1 MEIKMR
7 SDRCNDGEH
16 LNTEGNKLI
25 TMPNRKA
32 ARTLVCW
39 FGVVV
44 LAFSA
49 AAFAQGK
56 VNALEVF
63 KYQGADREKKLLENA
78 KKENSVVVY
87 TSLNLK
93 DSVPITEA
101 FEKKYGI
108 KAVLWRASSEKV
120 VQRSLTETRAGRYSA
135 DVYETNGPEMEIL
148 HREQLLADFY
158 SPGIKDI
165 PAETIPAHRQW
176 IPDRF
181 NFFTIAY
188 NTNLVK
194 PEDVPNTYEDLLHPR
209 WAGKIGLESGDTDWF
224 GAVVKGMGEAK
235 GLAFF
240 RRLAEGKP
248 EMRTGHTLI
257 AELVASGE
265 IPLAAAVYIHNAE
278 RLVEK
283 GAPIKWKPLLP
294 TFGRPN
300 AIGVSRRA
308 PNPHAAM
315 LFVDFMLSKEGQEL
329 LKARKR
335 VPASKLVTTKLNDFP
350 FQMIDP
356 VIVLDEGEKWDK
368 LWSELFLKGKSVGK
382 ETQ

>member
-1 MEIKMR
+1 MATTLCRK
-7 SDRCNDGEH
+7 GA
-16 LNTEGNKLI
+16 GYLI
-25 TMPNRKA
+25 
-32 ARTLVCW
+32 CW
-39 FGVVV
+39 FGV
-44 LAFSA
+44 LALTFSGA
-49 AAFAQGK
+49 TFSQGK
-56 VNALEVF
+56 INPLDVF

-78 KKENSVVVY
+78 KKEGKVVVY

-93 DSVPITEA
+93 DSVPITDA

-108 KAVLWRASSEKV
+108 KTVLWRASSEKV
-120 VQRSLTETRAGRYSA
+120 IQRSLTETRAGRYSA

-148 HREQLLADFY
+148 HREKLLADFF

-165 PAETIPAHRQW
+165 PPETIPAHRQW

-224 GAVVKGMGEAK
+224 GAVVKGMGETK
-235 GLAFF
+235 GVAYF
-240 RRLAEGKP
+240 RKLAEGKP

-265 IPLAAAVYIHNAE
+265 IPLAAAVYNHNAE
-278 RLVEK
+278 RLIEK

-300 AIGVSRRA
+300 SIGVSNRA

-315 LFVDFMLSKEGQEL
+315 LFVDFMLSQEGQEL
-329 LKARKR
+329 LKARNR
-335 VPASKLVTTKLNDFP
+335 VPASKLVKSKLNDFK
-350 FQMIDP
+350 FVMIDP
-356 VIVLDEGEKWDK
+356 VIVLDEGDKWDK
-368 LWSELFLKGKSVGK
+368 LWSELFLKGKAVSK
-382 ETQ
+382 DTQ

>member
-1 MEIKMR
+1 MTIY
-7 SDRCNDGEH
+7 SYQ
-16 LNTEGNKLI
+16 
-25 TMPNRKA
+25 KA
-32 ARTLVCW
+32 ARRLIS
-39 FGVVV
+39 GLGLVV
-44 LAFSA
+44 LMLSATAFS
-49 AAFAQGK
+49 QGK
-56 VNALEVF
+56 VNPLEVF
-63 KYQGADREKKLLENA
+63 KYQGADREKKLIENA
-78 KKENSVVVY
+78 KKEGKVVIY

-108 KAVLWRASSEKV
+108 KTVLWRASSEKV
-120 VQRSLTETRAGRYSA
+120 IQRSLTETRANRYSA

-148 HREQLLADFY
+148 HREKLLADFY

-165 PAETIPAHRQW
+165 PPETIPAHRQW

-240 RRLAEGKP
+240 RKLAEGKP

-265 IPLAAAVYIHNAE
+265 IPLAAAVYNHNAE
-278 RLVEK
+278 RLIEK
-283 GAPIKWKPLLP
+283 GAPIKWKPLPP

-300 AIGVSRRA
+300 SIGVSNHS

-315 LFVDFMLSKEGQEL
+315 LFVDFMLSQEGQEL
-329 LKARKR
+329 LKARNR
-335 VPASKLVTTKLNDFP
+335 VPASRLVKSKLNDFK
-350 FQMIDP
+350 FVMIDP
-356 VIVLDEGEKWDK
+356 VIVLDEGDKWDK
-368 LWSELFLKGKSVGK
+368 LWSELFLKGKAVSK
-382 ETQ
+382 DTQ

>member
-1 MEIKMR
+1 MICGI
-7 SDRCNDGEH
+7 SVGA
-16 LNTEGNKLI
+16 LI
-25 TMPNRKA
+25 FCA
-32 ARTLVCW
+32 AV
-39 FGVVV
+39 
-44 LAFSA
+44 
-49 AAFAQGK
+49 FAQGK
-56 VNALEVF
+56 VDPLSVF
-63 KYQGADREKKLLENA
+63 KYQGTDREKRLLESA
-78 KKENSVVVY
+78 KKEGSVVVY

-101 FEKKYGI
+101 FEKKFGV

-120 VQRSLTETRAGRYSA
+120 VQRSITETRAGRYSA

-148 HREQLLADFY
+148 HREKLLADFH
-158 SPGIKDI
+158 SPGIRDI
-165 PAETIPAHRQW
+165 PAESIPPHRQW

-224 GAVVKGMGEAK
+224 GAVVKGMGETK

-240 RRLAEGKP
+240 RRLAAGKP

-265 IPLAAAVYIHNAE
+265 IPLAAAVYNHNAE
-278 RLVEK
+278 RLIEK
-283 GAPIKWKPLLP
+283 GAPIKWKPLSP

-300 AIGVSRRA
+300 AIGVSNRA
-308 PNPHAAM
+308 PHPHAAM

-329 LKARKR
+329 LKQRNR
-335 VPASKLVTTKLNDFP
+335 VPASKLVSSKLSDFP
-350 FQMIDP
+350 FRMIDP
-356 VIVLDEGEKWDK
+356 VIVLDEGKKWDD
-368 LWSELFLKGKSVGK
+368 LWSELFLKGKTVSK
-382 ETQ
+382 EAH

>member
-1 MEIKMR
+1 MMLYR
-7 SDRCNDGEH
+7 
-16 LNTEGNKLI
+16 NTARALI
-25 TMPNRKA
+25 LGFGA
-32 ARTLVCW
+32 A
-39 FGVVV
+39 V
-44 LAFSA
+44 LAVSL

-78 KKENSVVVY
+78 KKEGSVVVY

-93 DSVPITEA
+93 DSVPIVDA
-101 FEKKYGI
+101 FEKKCGV
-108 KAVLWRASSEKV
+108 KVVLWRASSEKV

-209 WAGKIGLESGDTDWF
+209 WAGKLGLESGDTDWF

-265 IPLAAAVYIHNAE
+265 IPLAAAVYNHNAE

-329 LKARKR
+329 LKARNR
-335 VPASKLVTTKLNDFP
+335 VPASKLVSTKLNDFP

-356 VIVLDEGEKWDK
+356 VIVLDEGQKWDK
-368 LWSELFLKGKSVGK
+368 LWSELFLKGKSVSK
-382 ETQ
+382 ESQ

>member
-1 MEIKMR
+1 M
-7 SDRCNDGEH
+7 
-16 LNTEGNKLI
+16 I
-25 TMPNRKA
+25 TIPCRKA
-32 ARTLVCW
+32 ARRLVCGI
-39 FGVVV
+39 GVVV
-44 LAFSA
+44 MMLSATAFS
-49 AAFAQGK
+49 QGK
-56 VNALEVF
+56 VNPLDVF
-63 KYQGADREKKLLENA
+63 KYQGADREKKLIENA
-78 KKENSVVVY
+78 KKEGKVVVY

-101 FEKKYGI
+101 FEKKFGI
-108 KAVLWRASSEKV
+108 KTVLWRASSEKLI
-120 VQRSLTETRAGRYSA
+120 QRSLTETRANRYSA

-148 HREQLLADFY
+148 HREKLLADFF

-165 PAETIPAHRQW
+165 PPETIPAHRQW

-235 GLAFF
+235 GVAYF
-240 RRLAEGKP
+240 RKLAEGKP

-257 AELVASGE
+257 VELVASGE
-265 IPLAAAVYIHNAE
+265 IPLAAAVYNHNAE
-278 RLVEK
+278 RLIEK

-300 AIGVSRRA
+300 SIGVSNRA

-315 LFVDFMLSKEGQEL
+315 LFVDFMLSQEGQEL
-329 LKARKR
+329 LKARNR
-335 VPASKLVTTKLNDFP
+335 VPASKLVKSRLNDFK
-350 FQMIDP
+350 FVMIDP
-356 VIVLDEGEKWDK
+356 VIVLDEGDKWDK
-368 LWSELFLKGKSVGK
+368 LWSELFLKGKVVSK
-382 ETQ
+382 DTQ

>member
-1 MEIKMR
+1 MTVFSCLR
-7 SDRCNDGEH
+7 GARQ
-16 LNTEGNKLI
+16 LI
-25 TMPNRKA
+25 CGLGMVA
-32 ARTLVCW
+32 
-39 FGVVV
+39 VVFSTT
-44 LAFSA
+44 AFS
-49 AAFAQGK
+49 QGK
-56 VNALEVF
+56 VNPLEVF
-63 KYQGADREKKLLENA
+63 KYQGADREKKLIENA
-78 KKENSVVVY
+78 KKEGKVVIY

-108 KAVLWRASSEKV
+108 KTVLWRASSEKV
-120 VQRSLTETRAGRYSA
+120 IQRSLTETRANRYSA

-148 HREQLLADFY
+148 HREKLLADFY

-165 PAETIPAHRQW
+165 PPETIPAHRQW

-194 PEDVPNTYEDLLHPR
+194 PEDVPNSYEDLLHTR
-209 WAGKIGLESGDTDWF
+209 WAGKIGLESGDADWF

-235 GLAFF
+235 GVAFF
-240 RRLAEGKP
+240 RKLAEGKP

-265 IPLAAAVYIHNAE
+265 IPLAAAVYNHNAE
-278 RLVEK
+278 RLIEK
-283 GAPIKWKPLLP
+283 GAPIKWKPLSP

-300 AIGVSRRA
+300 SIGVSNRA

-315 LFVDFMLSKEGQEL
+315 LFVDFMLSQEGQEL
-329 LKARKR
+329 LKARNR
-335 VPASKLVTTKLNDFP
+335 VPASKLVKSKLNDFK
-350 FQMIDP
+350 FVMIDP
-356 VIVLDEGEKWDK
+356 VIVLDEGDKWDK
-368 LWSELFLKGKSVGK
+368 LWSELFLKGKAVSK
-382 ETQ
+382 DTQ

>member
-1 MEIKMR
+1 MQT
-7 SDRCNDGEH
+7 GFFGTYAF
-16 LNTEGNKLI
+16 LF
-25 TMPNRKA
+25 A
-32 ARTLVCW
+32 LVSGLCLCS
-39 FGVVV
+39 VHT
-44 LAFSA
+44 SA
-49 AAFAQGK
+49 IAESK
-56 VNALEVF
+56 VNPLEVF
-63 KYQGADREKKLLENA
+63 KYQGADRERKLIEAA
-78 KKENSVVVY
+78 KKEGSVVVY

-93 DSVPITEA
+93 DSVPIVDA
-101 FEKKYGI
+101 FEKKYGV

-120 VQRSLTETRAGRYSA
+120 IQRSITETRAGRFAA
-135 DVYETNGPEMEIL
+135 DIYETNGPEMEIL
-148 HREQLLADFY
+148 HREKLLADFY

-209 WAGKIGLESGDTDWF
+209 WAGKIGLEAGDTDWF

-235 GLAFF
+235 GIAYFK
-240 RRLAEGKP
+240 RLAEGKP

-265 IPLAAAVYIHNAE
+265 IALAAAVYNHNAE
-278 RLVEK
+278 RLIEK
-283 GAPIKWKPLLP
+283 GAPIKWKPLSP

-300 AIGVSRRA
+300 AIGVSKSA
-308 PNPHAAM
+308 PHPHAAM

-329 LKARKR
+329 LKARNR
-335 VPASKLVTTKLNDFP
+335 IPASKLVSSPLNNFKY
-350 FQMIDP
+350 QMIDP
-356 VIVLDEGEKWDK
+356 VITLDEGQKWDK
-368 LWSELFLKGKSVGK
+368 LWSELFLKGKSVNK
-382 ETQ
+382 EAH

>member
-1 MEIKMR
+1 MTATPH
-7 SDRCNDGEH
+7 C
-16 LNTEGNKLI
+16 
-25 TMPNRKA
+25 KA
-32 ARTLVCW
+32 ARHVVAGI
-39 FGVVV
+39 GVIALLLSVT
-44 LAFSA
+44 
-49 AAFAQGK
+49 AFAQAK
-56 VNALEVF
+56 VNPLEVF
-63 KYQGADREKKLLENA
+63 RYQGADREKKLIENA
-78 KKENSVVVY
+78 KKEGKVVVY

-108 KAVLWRASSEKV
+108 KTVLWRASSEKV
-120 VQRSLTETRAGRYSA
+120 IQRSLTETRANRYSA

-148 HREQLLADFY
+148 HREKLLADFY

-165 PAETIPAHRQW
+165 PPETIPAHRQW

-188 NTNLVK
+188 NTNLVR

-235 GLAFF
+235 GVAFF
-240 RRLAEGKP
+240 RKLAEGKP

-265 IPLAAAVYIHNAE
+265 IPLAAAVYNHNAE
-278 RLVEK
+278 RLIEK
-283 GAPIKWKPLLP
+283 GAPIKWKPLSP

-300 AIGVSRRA
+300 SIGVSNRA

-315 LFVDFMLSKEGQEL
+315 LFVDFMLSQEGQEL
-329 LKARKR
+329 LKARNR
-335 VPASKLVTTKLNDFP
+335 VPASRLVKSKLNDFK
-350 FQMIDP
+350 FVMIDP
-356 VIVLDEGEKWDK
+356 VIVLDEGDKWDK
-368 LWSELFLKGKSVGK
+368 LWSELFLKGKAVSK
-382 ETQ
+382 ESQ

>member
-1 MEIKMR
+1 MICGI
-7 SDRCNDGEH
+7 SVGA
-16 LNTEGNKLI
+16 LI
-25 TMPNRKA
+25 
-32 ARTLVCW
+32 
-39 FGVVV
+39 
-44 LAFSA
+44 FSA
-49 AAFAQGK
+49 AVFAQGK
-56 VNALEVF
+56 VDPLSVF
-63 KYQGADREKKLLENA
+63 KYQGTDREKRLLESA
-78 KKENSVVVY
+78 KKEGSVVVY

-101 FEKKYGI
+101 FEKKYGV

-120 VQRSLTETRAGRYSA
+120 VQRSLTETRAGRYAA
-135 DVYETNGPEMEIL
+135 DIYETNGPEMEIL
-148 HREQLLADFY
+148 HREKLLADFH

-165 PAETIPAHRQW
+165 PPETIPAHRQW

-209 WAGKIGLESGDTDWF
+209 WAGKIGLEAGDTDWF
-224 GAVVKGMGEAK
+224 GAVVKGMGEAR
-235 GLAFF
+235 GLEYFK
-240 RRLAEGKP
+240 RLAAGKP

-265 IPLAAAVYIHNAE
+265 IPLAAAVYNHNAE

-283 GAPIKWKPLLP
+283 GAPIKWKPLSP

-300 AIGVSRRA
+300 AIGVSKRA

-329 LKARKR
+329 LKARNR
-335 VPASKLVTTKLNDFP
+335 VPASKLVSSKLNDFP

-356 VIVLDEGEKWDK
+356 VIVLDEGQKWDK
-368 LWSELFLKGKSVGK
+368 LWSALFLKGKSVSK
-382 ETQ
+382 ESQ

>member
-1 MEIKMR
+1 MLTIAY
-7 SDRCNDGEH
+7 
-16 LNTEGNKLI
+16 
-25 TMPNRKA
+25 RKA
-32 ARTLVCW
+32 ARRLICG
-39 FGVVV
+39 FGVVA
-44 LAFSA
+44 LMFSATAFS
-49 AAFAQGK
+49 QNK
-56 VNALEVF
+56 INSLEVF
-63 KYQGADREKKLLENA
+63 MYQKADREKKLIENA
-78 KKENSVVVY
+78 KKEGKVVVY

-108 KAVLWRASSEKV
+108 KTVLWRASSEKV
-120 VQRSLTETRAGRYSA
+120 IQRSLTETRANRYSA

-148 HREQLLADFY
+148 YREKLLADFF

-165 PAETIPAHRQW
+165 PPETIPAHRQW

-224 GAVVKGMGEAK
+224 GAVVKGMGETK
-235 GLAFF
+235 GVAYF
-240 RRLAEGKP
+240 RKLAEGKP

-265 IPLAAAVYIHNAE
+265 IPLAAAVYNHNAE
-278 RLVEK
+278 RLIEK

-300 AIGVSRRA
+300 SIGVSNRA

-315 LFVDFMLSKEGQEL
+315 LFVDFMLSQEGQEL
-329 LKARKR
+329 LKARNR
-335 VPASKLVTTKLNDFP
+335 VPASKLVKSKLNDFK
-350 FQMIDP
+350 FVMIDP
-356 VIVLDEGEKWDK
+356 VIVLDEGDKWDK
-368 LWSELFLKGKSVGK
+368 LWSELFLKGKPVSK
-382 ETQ
+382 DTQ

>member
-1 MEIKMR
+1 M
-7 SDRCNDGEH
+7 
-16 LNTEGNKLI
+16 
-25 TMPNRKA
+25 A
-32 ARTLVCW
+32 ATIYREVARQ
-39 FGVVV
+39 VVV
-44 LAFSA
+44 GIGVIALLLSA
-49 AAFAQGK
+49 TAFAEGK
-56 VNALEVF
+56 INPLEVF
-63 KYQGADREKKLLENA
+63 KYQGADREKKLIENA
-78 KKENSVVVY
+78 KKEGKVVVY

-108 KAVLWRASSEKV
+108 KTVLWRASSEKV
-120 VQRSLTETRAGRYSA
+120 IQRSLTETRANRYSA

-148 HREQLLADFY
+148 HREKLLADFY

-165 PAETIPAHRQW
+165 PPETIPAHRQW

-224 GAVVKGMGEAK
+224 GAVVKGIGEAK
-235 GLAFF
+235 GVAFF
-240 RRLAEGKP
+240 RKLAEGKP

-265 IPLAAAVYIHNAE
+265 IPLAAAVYNHNAE
-278 RLVEK
+278 RLIEK
-283 GAPIKWKPLLP
+283 GAPIKWKPLSP

-300 AIGVSRRA
+300 SIGVSNRA

-315 LFVDFMLSKEGQEL
+315 LFVDFMLSQEGQEL
-329 LKARKR
+329 IKARNR
-335 VPASKLVTTKLNDFP
+335 VPASKLVKSKLNDFK
-350 FQMIDP
+350 FVMIDP
-356 VIVLDEGEKWDK
+356 VIVLDEGDKWEK
-368 LWSELFLKGKSVGK
+368 LWSELFLKGKPVSK
-382 ETQ
+382 DSQ

>member
-1 MEIKMR
+1 MTVF
-7 SDRCNDGEH
+7 SY
-16 LNTEGNKLI
+16 
-25 TMPNRKA
+25 RKA
-32 ARTLVCW
+32 ARQLIS
-39 FGVVV
+39 GLGLVV
-44 LAFSA
+44 LMLSATAFS
-49 AAFAQGK
+49 QSK
-56 VNALEVF
+56 VNPLEVF
-63 KYQGADREKKLLENA
+63 KYQGADREKKLIENA
-78 KKENSVVVY
+78 KKEGKVVIY

-108 KAVLWRASSEKV
+108 KTVLWRASSEKV
-120 VQRSLTETRAGRYSA
+120 IQRSLTETRANRYSA

-148 HREQLLADFY
+148 HREKLLADFY

-165 PAETIPAHRQW
+165 PPDTIPAHRQW

-194 PEDVPNTYEDLLHPR
+194 PEDVPNSYEDLLHTR
-209 WAGKIGLESGDTDWF
+209 WAGKIGLESGDADWF

-235 GLAFF
+235 GVAFF
-240 RRLAEGKP
+240 RKLAEGKP

-265 IPLAAAVYIHNAE
+265 IPLAAAVYNHNAE
-278 RLVEK
+278 RLIEK
-283 GAPIKWKPLLP
+283 GAPIKWKPLSP

-300 AIGVSRRA
+300 SIGVSNRA

-315 LFVDFMLSKEGQEL
+315 LFVDFMLSQEGQEL
-329 LKARKR
+329 LKARNR
-335 VPASKLVTTKLNDFP
+335 VPASKLVKSKLNDFK
-350 FQMIDP
+350 FVMIDP
-356 VIVLDEGEKWDK
+356 VIVLDEGDKWDK
-368 LWSELFLKGKSVGK
+368 LWSELFLKGKAVSK
-382 ETQ
+382 DTQ

>member
-1 MEIKMR
+1 MKTMLYSKASR
-7 SDRCNDGEH
+7 Y
-16 LNTEGNKLI
+16 LI
-25 TMPNRKA
+25 
-32 ARTLVCW
+32 CW
-39 FGVVV
+39 FGVMVV
-44 LAFSA
+44 TFSA
-49 AAFAQGK
+49 SVFAQSK
-56 VNALEVF
+56 IDPLEVL
-63 KYQGADREKKLLENA
+63 KYQGADREKRLLEGA
-78 KKENSVVVY
+78 KKEGSVMVY

-101 FEKKYGI
+101 FEKKYGV

-135 DVYETNGPEMEIL
+135 DIYETNGPEMEIL
-148 HREQLLADFY
+148 HREKLLADFY

-165 PAETIPAHRQW
+165 PPETIPAHRQW

-209 WAGKIGLESGDTDWF
+209 WAGKIGLEAGDTDWF

-235 GLAFF
+235 GLTFF

-265 IPLAAAVYIHNAE
+265 IPLAAAVYNHNAE
-278 RLVEK
+278 RLIEK
-283 GAPIKWKPLLP
+283 GAPIKWKPLAP

-300 AIGVSRRA
+300 AIGVSKRA

-315 LFVDFMLSKEGQEL
+315 LFVDFMLSKDGQEL
-329 LKARKR
+329 LKARNR
-335 VPASKLVTTKLNDFP
+335 VPASKLVSSKLNDFP
-350 FQMIDP
+350 FRMIDP
-356 VIVLDEGEKWDK
+356 VIVLDEGQKWDK
-368 LWSELFLKGKSVGK
+368 LWSELFLKGKSVSK
-382 ETQ
+382 ESQ

>member
-1 MEIKMR
+1 MLTIAY
-7 SDRCNDGEH
+7 
-16 LNTEGNKLI
+16 
-25 TMPNRKA
+25 RKA
-32 ARTLVCW
+32 ARRLICG
-39 FGVVV
+39 FGVVALMFSV
-44 LAFSA
+44 TAFS
-49 AAFAQGK
+49 QGK
-56 VNALEVF
+56 INSLEVF
-63 KYQGADREKKLLENA
+63 MYQGADREKKLIENA
-78 KKENSVVVY
+78 KKEGKVVVY

-108 KAVLWRASSEKV
+108 KTVLWRASSEKV
-120 VQRSLTETRAGRYSA
+120 IQRSLTETRANRYSA

-148 HREQLLADFY
+148 YREKLLADFF

-165 PAETIPAHRQW
+165 PPETIPAHRQW

-224 GAVVKGMGEAK
+224 GAVVKGMGETK
-235 GLAFF
+235 GVAYF
-240 RRLAEGKP
+240 RKLAEGKP

-265 IPLAAAVYIHNAE
+265 IPLAAAVYNHNAE
-278 RLVEK
+278 RLIEK

-300 AIGVSRRA
+300 SIGVSNRA

-315 LFVDFMLSKEGQEL
+315 LFVDFMLSQEGQEL
-329 LKARKR
+329 LKARNR
-335 VPASKLVTTKLNDFP
+335 VPASKLVKSKLNDFK
-350 FQMIDP
+350 FVMIDP
-356 VIVLDEGEKWDK
+356 VIVLDEGDKWDK
-368 LWSELFLKGKSVGK
+368 LWSELFLKGKPVSK
-382 ETQ
+382 DTQ

>member
-1 MEIKMR
+1 MLTIAY
-7 SDRCNDGEH
+7 
-16 LNTEGNKLI
+16 
-25 TMPNRKA
+25 RKA
-32 ARTLVCW
+32 ARRLICG
-39 FGVVV
+39 FGVVA
-44 LAFSA
+44 LMFSATAFS
-49 AAFAQGK
+49 QGK
-56 VNALEVF
+56 INSLEVF
-63 KYQGADREKKLLENA
+63 MYQGADREKKLIENA
-78 KKENSVVVY
+78 KIEGKVVVY

-101 FEKKYGI
+101 FEKKYGN
-108 KAVLWRASSEKV
+108 KTVLWRASSEKV
-120 VQRSLTETRAGRYSA
+120 IQRSLTETRANRYSA

-148 HREQLLADFY
+148 YREKLLADFF

-165 PAETIPAHRQW
+165 PPETIPAHRQW

-224 GAVVKGMGEAK
+224 GAVVKGMGETK
-235 GLAFF
+235 GVAYF
-240 RRLAEGKP
+240 RKLAEGKP

-265 IPLAAAVYIHNAE
+265 IPLAAAVYNHNAE
-278 RLVEK
+278 RLIEK

-300 AIGVSRRA
+300 SIGVSNRA

-315 LFVDFMLSKEGQEL
+315 LFVDFMLSQEGQEL
-329 LKARKR
+329 LKARNR
-335 VPASKLVTTKLNDFP
+335 VPASKLVKSKLNDFK
-350 FQMIDP
+350 FVMIDP
-356 VIVLDEGEKWDK
+356 VIVLDEGDKWDK
-368 LWSELFLKGKSVGK
+368 LWSELFLKGKPVSK
-382 ETQ
+382 DTQ

>member
-235 GLAFF
+235 GLAYF

-265 IPLAAAVYIHNAE
+265 IALAAAVYNHNAE

-308 PNPHAAM
+308 PNPHVAM

>member
-1 MEIKMR
+1 MAEVTALTTISYR
-7 SDRCNDGEH
+7 AGVQYLSCAITAGA
-16 LNTEGNKLI
+16 LI
-25 TMPNRKA
+25 
-32 ARTLVCW
+32 
-39 FGVVV
+39 
-44 LAFSA
+44 FSA
-49 AAFAQGK
+49 AVFAQGIS
-56 VNALEVF
+56 NPLGAF
-63 KYQGADREKKLLENA
+63 IYQGVDREKKLLENA
-78 KKENSVVVY
+78 KKEGNVVVY

-93 DSVPITEA
+93 DSVPIVEA
-101 FEKKYGI
+101 FEKKYGV

-135 DVYETNGPEMEIL
+135 DIYETNGPEMEIL
-148 HREQLLADFY
+148 HREKLLADFY
-158 SPGIKDI
+158 SPGIKEI
-165 PAETIPAHRQW
+165 PPQTIPLHRQW

-209 WAGKIGLESGDTDWF
+209 WAGKLGLEAGDTDWF

-235 GLAFF
+235 GLAYF

-248 EMRTGHTLI
+248 EIRTGHTLI

-265 IPLAAAVYIHNAE
+265 IPLAVAIYNHNAE

-283 GAPIKWKPLLP
+283 GAPIRWKPLSP

-300 AIGVSRRA
+300 AIGVSNRA
-308 PNPHAAM
+308 PHPHAAM
-315 LFVDFMLSKEGQEL
+315 LFVDFMLSKDGQEL
-329 LKARKR
+329 LKARNR
-335 VPASKLVTTKLNDFP
+335 VPASKLVASKLNDFP
-350 FQMIDP
+350 FRMIDP
-356 VIVLDEGEKWDK
+356 VIVLDEGQKWDK
-368 LWSELFLKGKSVGK
+368 LWSELFLKGKSVSK

>member
-1 MEIKMR
+1 MR

-120 VQRSLTETRAGRYSA
+120 VQRSLTDLYIPRLNQTENSNTKSA
-135 DVYETNGPEMEIL
+135 W
-148 HREQLLADFY
+148 FY
-158 SPGIKDI
+158 
-165 PAETIPAHRQW
+165 W
-176 IPDRF
+176 
-181 NFFTIAY
+181 
-188 NTNLVK
+188 
-194 PEDVPNTYEDLLHPR
+194 
-209 WAGKIGLESGDTDWF
+209 
-224 GAVVKGMGEAK
+224 
-235 GLAFF
+235 
-240 RRLAEGKP
+240 
-248 EMRTGHTLI
+248 
-257 AELVASGE
+257 
-265 IPLAAAVYIHNAE
+265 
-278 RLVEK
+278 
-283 GAPIKWKPLLP
+283 
-294 TFGRPN
+294 
-300 AIGVSRRA
+300 
-308 PNPHAAM
+308 
-315 LFVDFMLSKEGQEL
+315 
-329 LKARKR
+329 
-335 VPASKLVTTKLNDFP
+335 
-350 FQMIDP
+350 
-356 VIVLDEGEKWDK
+356 
-368 LWSELFLKGKSVGK
+368 
-382 ETQ
+382 

>member
-1 MEIKMR
+1 MAY
-7 SDRCNDGEH
+7 
-16 LNTEGNKLI
+16 
-25 TMPNRKA
+25 RKS
-32 ARTLVCW
+32 ARLLGSFICALLVTSS
-39 FGVVV
+39 GM
-44 LAFSA
+44 AH
-49 AAFAQGK
+49 AQDK
-56 VNALEVF
+56 PSALEVF
-63 KYQGADREKKLLENA
+63 KYQGADRDKKLLENA
-78 KKENSVVVY
+78 RKEGSVVVY

-93 DSVPITEA
+93 DSMPIVEA
-101 FEKKYGI
+101 FEKKYGV

-148 HREQLLADFY
+148 HREKLLADFF

-165 PAETIPAHRQW
+165 PAESIPAHRQW

-209 WAGKIGLESGDTDWF
+209 WAGKLGLEAGDTDWF
-224 GAVVKGMGEAK
+224 GAVVKGMGEVK
-235 GLAFF
+235 GLAYF
-240 RRLAEGKP
+240 RRLAEGRP
-248 EMRTGHTLI
+248 EIRTGHTLI

-265 IPLAAAVYIHNAE
+265 IPLAAAVYNHNAE

-300 AIGVSRRA
+300 AIGVSLRA
-308 PNPHAAM
+308 PHPHAAM

-329 LKARKR
+329 IKARNR
-335 VPASKLVTTKLNDFP
+335 VPASKLVSTRLNDFP

-356 VIVLDEGEKWDK
+356 VIVLDEGQKWDK
-368 LWSELFLKGKSVGK
+368 LWSELFLKGKAVSK
-382 ETQ
+382 EAQ

>member
-1 MEIKMR
+1 MLTIAY
-7 SDRCNDGEH
+7 
-16 LNTEGNKLI
+16 
-25 TMPNRKA
+25 RKA
-32 ARTLVCW
+32 ARRLICG
-39 FGVVV
+39 FGVVA
-44 LAFSA
+44 LMFSATAFS
-49 AAFAQGK
+49 QGK
-56 VNALEVF
+56 INSLEVF
-63 KYQGADREKKLLENA
+63 MYQGADREKKLIENA
-78 KKENSVVVY
+78 KKEGKVVVY

-108 KAVLWRASSEKV
+108 KTVLWRASSEKV
-120 VQRSLTETRAGRYSA
+120 IQRSLTETRANRYSA

-148 HREQLLADFY
+148 YREKLLADFF

-165 PAETIPAHRQW
+165 PPETIPAHRQW

-224 GAVVKGMGEAK
+224 GAIVKGMGETK
-235 GLAFF
+235 GVAYF
-240 RRLAEGKP
+240 RKLAEGKP

-265 IPLAAAVYIHNAE
+265 IPLAAAVYNHNAE
-278 RLVEK
+278 RLIEK

-300 AIGVSRRA
+300 SIGVSNRA

-315 LFVDFMLSKEGQEL
+315 LFVDFMLSQEGQEL
-329 LKARKR
+329 LKARNR
-335 VPASKLVTTKLNDFP
+335 VPASKLVKSKLNDFK
-350 FQMIDP
+350 FVMIDP
-356 VIVLDEGEKWDK
+356 VIVLDEGDKWDK
-368 LWSELFLKGKSVGK
+368 LWSELFLKGKPVSK
-382 ETQ
+382 DTQ

>member
-1 MEIKMR
+1 MTTTPH
-7 SDRCNDGEH
+7 C
-16 LNTEGNKLI
+16 
-25 TMPNRKA
+25 KA
-32 ARTLVCW
+32 ARHVIAAI
-39 FGVVV
+39 GVIA
-44 LAFSA
+44 LLLSA
-49 AAFAQGK
+49 TAFAQAK
-56 VNALEVF
+56 VNPLEVF
-63 KYQGADREKKLLENA
+63 KYQGADRDKKLIENA
-78 KKENSVVVY
+78 KKEGKVVIY

-108 KAVLWRASSEKV
+108 KTVLWRASSEKV
-120 VQRSLTETRAGRYSA
+120 IQRSLTETRANRYSA

-148 HREQLLADFY
+148 HREKLLADFY

-165 PAETIPAHRQW
+165 PPETIPAHRQW

-224 GAVVKGMGEAK
+224 GAVVKGMGETK
-235 GLAFF
+235 GVAYF
-240 RRLAEGKP
+240 RKLAEGKP

-265 IPLAAAVYIHNAE
+265 IPLAAAVYNHNAE
-278 RLVEK
+278 RLIEK

-294 TFGRPN
+294 TFGRPKS
-300 AIGVSRRA
+300 IGVSNRA

-315 LFVDFMLSKEGQEL
+315 LFVDFMLSQEGQEL
-329 LKARKR
+329 LKARCALQR
-335 VPASKLVTTKLNDFP
+335 ACALSNT
-350 FQMIDP
+350 
-356 VIVLDEGEKWDK
+356 
-368 LWSELFLKGKSVGK
+368 S
-382 ETQ
+382 

>member
-1 MEIKMR
+1 M
-7 SDRCNDGEH
+7 
-16 LNTEGNKLI
+16 I

-49 AAFAQGK
+49 VAFAQGK

-93 DSVPITEA
+93 DSVPIVDA
-101 FEKKYGI
+101 FEKKYGV
-108 KAVLWRASSEKV
+108 KVVLWRASSEKV

-235 GLAFF
+235 GLAYF

-265 IPLAAAVYIHNAE
+265 IALAAAVYNHNAE

-308 PNPHAAM
+308 PNPHVAM

-329 LKARKR
+329 LKARNR
-335 VPASKLVTTKLNDFP
+335 VPASKLVKSKLNDFP

-356 VIVLDEGEKWDK
+356 VIVLDEGQKWDK
-368 LWSELFLKGKSVGK
+368 LWSELFLKGKTVSK
-382 ETQ
+382 ESH